1 MIITCPHCDEKMR
14 VDESRLPSVERAKVR
29 CPHCKEIISLGD
41 QAKQPGQV
49 GAPGISAEGP
59 QRAASSGP
67 GAMAGE
73 RKNVARGKAMDH
85 EPTFPKDA
93 FQNFQGPRS
102 STLKIILWIVGSAAI
117 IGFFAL
123 LVNLVLPG
131 PYGDRSIGRSGKTEQ
146 TLPQM
151 PVDSERLNPDFARP
165 GSGR

>member
-1 MIITCPHCDEKMR
+1 

-41 QAKQPGQV
+41 QAKQPGRV

-59 QRAASSGP
+59 QRAASAEP

-93 FQNFQGPRS
+93 FQDFQGPRS
-102 STLKIILWIVGSAAI
+102 SRLKIILWIVVSLAI

-131 PYGDRSIGRSGKTEQ
+131 PYGGRPFGRSDKTEQ
-146 TLPQM
+146 SLPQM
-151 PVDSERLNPDFARP
+151 PGGSERLDPDSVR
-165 GSGR
+165 SGVGR